1 MHDMQWQ
8 NILQNC
14 LMLYFEYQIICLLS
28 REGEDWN
35 PRLDKQ
41 DLYWVLVTFA
51 YIWKDSEERD
61 KFQKEMG

>member
-1 MHDMQWQ
+1 
-8 NILQNC
+8 
-14 LMLYFEYQIICLLS
+14 MLYFEYQIICLLS